1 MRTCTRTPEPPR
13 VPFRPAAG
21 SRGARPGALFAAVLT
36 VAAAATTHGVG
47 PAQAATGAAIQRVET
62 AAQVV
67 AFTFDACPT
76 KASPDGFDREIFA
89 ILRRERVPATVFVSG
104 QWVESHRTEARALAA
119 EPLIEFGNHSYA
131 HPPFSRLS
139 HERVRAE
146 IQSTDRIIESLGR
159 HSVGVRPPYGDW
171 PAWLLGDMG
180 TTPLVLWDVVSG
192 DAGGHI
198 PAPRIIEEVSRRAH
212 PGSIVI
218 FHINGRGP
226 ETKFALPEIIRRLR
240 ARGLRFVQ
248 LSELLHQ
255 PDAKIVSAHPG
266 RDSAIKEPYRPAY
279 ECD

>member
-1 MRTCTRTPEPPR
+1 MNLRSNTRGWAAMGR
-13 VPFRPAAG
+13 VAA
-21 SRGARPGALFAAVLT
+21 LLT
-36 VAAAATTHGVG
+36 VVAAAMVHAPAHAASGV
-47 PAQAATGAAIQRVET
+47 AVQRVET
-62 AAQVV
+62 AARVV
-67 AFTFDACPT
+67 ALTFDACPT
-76 KASPDGFDREIFA
+76 KPSPDGFDREIFA
-89 ILRRERVPATVFVSG
+89 ILRREHVPATVFVSG
-104 QWVESHRTEARALAA
+104 QWVESHRSEARTLAA

-159 HSVGVRPPYGDW
+159 HSVGIRPPYGDW
-171 PAWLLGDMG
+171 PAWILDEIGAV
-180 TTPLVLWDVVSG
+180 PLVLWDVVSG

-198 PAPRIIEEVSRRAH
+198 PAPKIIEEVSRRTQ

-240 ARGLRFVQ
+240 ERGLQFVH
-248 LSELLHQ
+248 LSQLLHVA
-255 PDAKIVSAHPG
+255 DAKIVAARPG
-266 RDSAIKEPYRPAY
+266 RDSAIREPYRPAY

>member
-1 MRTCTRTPEPPR
+1 MKTHVRARMWGGSAR
-13 VPFRPAAG
+13 ARIWGGPA
-21 SRGARPGALFAAVLT
+21 GARLAAVLT
-36 VAAAATTHGVG
+36 AAAAALVHSS
-47 PAQAATGAAIQRVET
+47 AGAAVGVAVQRVET
-62 AAQVV
+62 TSQVV

-104 QWVESHRTEARALAA
+104 QWVEAHRSEARALAA

-146 IQSTDRIIESLGR
+146 IHSTDRIIESLGR

-171 PAWLLGDMG
+171 PAWLLDEIGS
-180 TTPLVLWDVVSG
+180 TPLVLWDVVSG

-198 PAPRIIEEVSRRAH
+198 PAARIIDEVSRRTQ

-226 ETKFALPEIIRRLR
+226 ETKLALPEIIRRLR
-240 ARGLRFVQ
+240 ARGLRFVHM
-248 LSELLHQ
+248 SELLHL
-255 PDAKIVSAHPG
+255 PGGKVIAARPG

>member
-1 MRTCTRTPEPPR
+1 MIVRAGGLMGS
-13 VPFRPAAG
+13 FAAV
-21 SRGARPGALFAAVLT
+21 AAVLT
-36 VAAAATTHGVG
+36 AVGAAMVHG
-47 PAQAATGAAIQRVET
+47 PARAASGVAIQRVET

-67 AFTFDACPT
+67 ALTFDACPT
-76 KASPDGFDREIFA
+76 KASPEGFDREIFA
-89 ILRRERVPATVFVSG
+89 ILRREHVPATVFVSG
-104 QWVESHRTEARALAA
+104 LWVESHRAEAKTLAA

-171 PAWLLGDMG
+171 PAWLLDDIG

-192 DAGGHI
+192 DAGGRI
-198 PAPRIIEEVSRRAH
+198 PAPRIIDEVSRRTRA
-212 PGSIVI
+212 GSIVI

-226 ETKFALPEIIRRLR
+226 ETKFALPEIIRHLR
-240 ARGLRFVQ
+240 AKGLRFVH

-255 PDAKIVSAHPG
+255 PDARIVAARPG
-266 RDSAIKEPYRPAY
+266 RDSAIREPYRPAY